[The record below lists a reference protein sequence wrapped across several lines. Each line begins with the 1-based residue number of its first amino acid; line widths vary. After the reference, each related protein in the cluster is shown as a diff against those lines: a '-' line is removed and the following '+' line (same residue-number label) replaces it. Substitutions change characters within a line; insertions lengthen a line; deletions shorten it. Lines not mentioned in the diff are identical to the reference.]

1 MKRILFVEDNELL
14 LELYGLLLADCRD
27 EWETTLAP
35 EGQTALKLL
44 QQSPFDVVVSDM
56 QMPGMDGIQLLTEVA
71 ELYPQSSRI
80 IVSGISDQAI
90 AVDSLNCT
98 HLFDVKIL
106 KSTLARIGSLD
117 AYLKDDKLRGLAGKM
132 RTLPSFPTLYLEITK
147 EIESQHSSIQ
157 GIAKIVAKDPGI
169 TAKLLQV
176 ANSAAFGLGEQV
188 NDPVEAV
195 QQLGMTTVRSLVLSA
210 QVYSNFAPSR
220 LQSFS
225 ADALWVHL
233 MKCGDL
239 ARTIMRRERAEFAET
254 EDAFTAGMLHDMG
267 KLMLANSLPDKFAEA
282 LALAKSKRIP
292 LTQAEMEVFGATHA
306 GLAAYLLGLWGLPAA
321 IVEAVAF
328 HHSPEQSDLKKCSAL
343 TAVHVANVLSQA
355 EGAEKLN
362 LDYLVEIGVADRLED
377 WRETADELNL
387 G

>member
-1 MKRILFVEDNELL
+1 
-14 LELYGLLLADCRD
+14 
-27 EWETTLAP
+27 
-35 EGQTALKLL
+35 
-44 QQSPFDVVVSDM
+44 
-56 QMPGMDGIQLLTEVA
+56 
-71 ELYPQSSRI
+71 
-80 IVSGISDQAI
+80 
-90 AVDSLNCT
+90 
-98 HLFDVKIL
+98 
-106 KSTLARIGSLD
+106 
-117 AYLKDDKLRGLAGKM
+117 
-132 RTLPSFPTLYLEITK
+132 
-147 EIESQHSSIQ
+147 
-157 GIAKIVAKDPGI
+157 
-169 TAKLLQV
+169 
-176 ANSAAFGLGEQV
+176 
-188 NDPVEAV
+188 
-195 QQLGMTTVRSLVLSA
+195 VRSLVLSA